1 MCKEGF
7 TGDPDSTEGCYENGL
22 ESISSPGCLVN
33 NETYSVGQKWN
44 DGCAY
49 TCTCSEKLE
58 ILCQVNKNNFN
69 FILVKS
75 PLCWIIIDFFASF
88 HFNDLS
94 ENSQNCLDF
103 IFKSCACCLKISKNV
118 SFEFRSKIKLA
129 RKFKYIFFACNVAK
143 MRPFL
148 VNFKHCFVVKNNFIC
163 SFTKLYLKLFLET
176 FC

>member
-75 PLCWIIIDFFASF
+75 PLCWMIKDFFASF

-103 IFKSCACCLKISKNV
+103 IFKSCAYCLKISQKCLIRILNQ
-118 SFEFRSKIKLA
+118 KLNC
-129 RKFKYIFFACNVAK
+129 I
-143 MRPFL
+143 
-148 VNFKHCFVVKNNFIC
+148 
-163 SFTKLYLKLFLET
+163 TK
-176 FC
+176 